1 MVFSFN
7 DKSGMVECGDVAGGN
22 DEPHVQ
28 LVDAHRV
35 ERLQRHH
42 VEHLVHRVVRT
53 HHADVFHHAKAR
65 ENCVKQTSYSIFL
78 RF

>member
-1 MVFSFN
+1 
-7 DKSGMVECGDVAGGN
+7 MVEGGDVAGGN

-35 ERLQRHH
+35 ERLQGHH
-42 VEHLVHRVVRT
+42 VEHLVHRVVRP

-65 ENCVKQTSYSIFL
+65 EKNCVRQALYRTFL
-78 RF
+78 KILNINLK